1 MPVNKAFKGKMRFI
15 YDNSYL
21 IGVYKGIILN
31 LILKLWFLAIY
42 GSKKKALWIY
52 IHVFKCS
59 NLNIQ
64 CLIFNI

>member
-31 LILKLWFLAIY
+31 LILKL
-42 GSKKKALWIY
+42 
-52 IHVFKCS
+52 
-59 NLNIQ
+59 
-64 CLIFNI
+64 